1 MKNVQQG
8 AKSLAKMLGW
18 LLMWSVIGYLL
29 LVLAYSLPVGRM
41 KDHLRSEESTFTDGY
56 YMLVRNDT
64 STQVDNITDSIILAE
79 AVYDG
84 PENPWQKAAA
94 AFYASPQENKEH
106 SESYLRIQAAVED
119 TGPYTQY
126 ARYWHGYL
134 IFLKSLLLLLDYRD
148 ILRLNMIVQLF
159 FMLLLAMLLQRRG
172 KPQLLLPLVLMFAA
186 LTPAVTGLC
195 LQYVPCFLILCVTST
210 VILYKPEFA
219 QKHSTLLFLSTG
231 MLVAYFDFLTYPLVT
246 LGVPLV
252 LWLVLQPAE
261 WKQKIVDVIRLGAAW
276 GFGYVAFWAMKWL
289 IGSLVLGR
297 NVLQEAADQIAYRVS
312 DKIVWLQIDYKTV
325 LQTNLGCFNFR
336 TWQLLLLV
344 LVAVCLLLAFFRRT
358 VMRVRLLNTL
368 PYMLVAATPFVWYK
382 LTENHSCIHGF
393 FTHRD
398 LAVTIFATACILVD
412 LSRKESTL

>member
-1 MKNVQQG
+1 
-8 AKSLAKMLGW
+8 
-18 LLMWSVIGYLL
+18 
-29 LVLAYSLPVGRM
+29 
-41 KDHLRSEESTFTDGY
+41 
-56 YMLVRNDT
+56 
-64 STQVDNITDSIILAE
+64 
-79 AVYDG
+79 
-84 PENPWQKAAA
+84 
-94 AFYASPQENKEH
+94 
-106 SESYLRIQAAVED
+106 
-119 TGPYTQY
+119 
-126 ARYWHGYL
+126 
-134 IFLKSLLLLLDYRD
+134 
-148 ILRLNMIVQLF
+148 
-159 FMLLLAMLLQRRG
+159 
-172 KPQLLLPLVLMFAA
+172 
-186 LTPAVTGLC
+186 
-195 LQYVPCFLILCVTST
+195 
-210 VILYKPEFA
+210 
-219 QKHSTLLFLSTG
+219 

-368 PYMLVAATPFVWYK
+368 PYTLVAATPFVWYK

>member
-8 AKSLAKMLGW
+8 AKNLAKMLGW
-18 LLMWSVIGYLL
+18 LLVWSVIGYLL

-94 AFYASPQENKEH
+94 AFYASPQENEEH

-246 LGVPLV
+246 LGRSAGALAGFAASGMEAENRRRYPPGGCLG
-252 LWLVLQPAE
+252 LRLCGFLGYEMADWLPCAGPQCLAGGSGP
-261 WKQKIVDVIRLGAAW
+261 DRLPC
-276 GFGYVAFWAMKWL
+276 FGQDRL
-289 IGSLVLGR
+289 
-297 NVLQEAADQIAYRVS
+297 AAD
-312 DKIVWLQIDYKTV
+312 
-325 LQTNLGCFNFR
+325 
-336 TWQLLLLV
+336 
-344 LVAVCLLLAFFRRT
+344 
-358 VMRVRLLNTL
+358 RL
-368 PYMLVAATPFVWYK
+368 
-382 LTENHSCIHGF
+382 
-393 FTHRD
+393 
-398 LAVTIFATACILVD
+398 
-412 LSRKESTL
+412 